1 MVAFEVDSRRVFAR
15 KWAGFVSAMW
25 LMVFSGNYAYA
36 NYSEALKEVLGINQ
50 SLLNGLSVSR
60 DIGDSCGGILG
71 GILSNYMP
79 PWILLCVAAT
89 FGFLGYGTQWLVVAQ
104 VIDPLPYWI
113 MAMALMASGI
123 CIAWMNT
130 VVFNASVRNFSRNR
144 GPVAGLFKA
153 CMGLSGAVFSILCS
167 TLFSN
172 SASAYLLMLVTIPN
186 MFCLVS
192 AVFFKPVPTAAT
204 KNEEELEKKSIF
216 IFNVIASVLAV
227 YIAFLDF
234 LPIDLDDSLTYQSL
248 SVSVLLAIVTTPA
261 IIPVVIFVKRKRSE
275 YSWTKLGGVLQTQ
288 RKEDTEARGDAQPD
302 ATTPQAK
309 DLNGSLVTKLAM
321 SGNTNHSILTK
332 PLLDTNGTLDA
343 NRILLENRIRRRLA
357 RVYWCFTRLLSPTWV
372 IEGLGNETPTL
383 SLFKKWHYYVL
394 YFSLFCGCGAGV
406 TFNNN
411 LGQVGESLGFSDV
424 NLFVSLFS
432 LGNFFGRIVS
442 GNVSEYYIRDAG
454 IPRPAW
460 MGMAKVPMIVLFV
473 WLSTGSVASLYV
485 GSLVLGFSHGC
496 LVTLIIPI
504 VSEFYGLKHFSTNF
518 VLTVT
523 YLVTGSY
530 VFSSLAGYLYDREAL
545 VQGDLTCYGAACYG
559 TTFQILAVFLT
570 IALAFDVIL
579 TLISRPL
586 YQKLRTVS
594 LLE

>member
-1 MVAFEVDSRRVFAR
+1 MVDFEREERRVFVR

-50 SLLNGLSVSR
+50 SHLNGLSVSR
-60 DIGDSCGGILG
+60 DIGDSCGGIIG
-71 GILSNYMP
+71 GILSNYLP
-79 PWILLCVAAT
+79 PWVLLCIAAT
-89 FGFLGYGTQWLVVAQ
+89 FGFLGYGIQWLVVAR

-113 MAMALMASGI
+113 MAMSLMAAGI

-130 VVFNASVRNFSRNR
+130 IVFNASVRNFSRNR
-144 GPVAGLFKA
+144 GPVAGLLKA

-172 SASAYLLMLVTIPN
+172 LASAYLLMLVTIPN

-192 AVFFKPVPTAAT
+192 AIFFKPLPTATT
-204 KNEEELEKKSIF
+204 KEEEQLERKSIF

-227 YIAFLDF
+227 YIACLDI
-234 LPIDLDDSLTYQSL
+234 LLVDLDNTLTYQSL
-248 SVSVLLAIVTTPA
+248 SVSVLLAIILTPA
-261 IIPVVIFVKRKRSE
+261 FIPVVLFVKMKRSD
-275 YSWTKLGGVLQTQ
+275 TLPKLGVHFKG
-288 RKEDTEARGDAQPD
+288 KDTEATGDAKS
-302 ATTPQAK
+302 QAQ
-309 DLNGSLVTKLAM
+309 DNASLIAKAM
-321 SGNTNHSILTK
+321 SDNINQYNTLKK
-332 PLLDTNGTLDA
+332 PLLDTTGALDA
-343 NRILLENRIRRRLA
+343 NRILLEKRIRRRFA
-357 RVYWCFTRLLSPTWV
+357 CAWMCFSRPRMPAWV
-372 IEGLGNETPTL
+372 VEGLGNETPTL
-383 SLFKKWHYYVL
+383 SLLKTWHYYVL

-411 LGQVGESLGFSDV
+411 LGQVGESLGYSTV

-442 GNVSEYYIRDAG
+442 GNVSEYYIRLVG

-460 MGMAKVPMIVLFV
+460 MGLAKVPMIVLFV
-473 WLSTGSVASLYV
+473 WLSTGSVASLHV

-496 LVTLIIPI
+496 FVTLVIPI

-523 YLVTGSY
+523 YLVTSSY
-530 VFSSLAGYLYDREAL
+530 VFSSMAGYLYDWEAL
-545 VQGDLTCYGAACYG
+545 AQGNLTCYGAACYG
-559 TTFQILAVFLT
+559 TTFQILAVVLT
-570 IALAFDVIL
+570 IALAFDAIL

-586 YQKLRTVS
+586 YQKMRTVT
-594 LLE
+594 LLN